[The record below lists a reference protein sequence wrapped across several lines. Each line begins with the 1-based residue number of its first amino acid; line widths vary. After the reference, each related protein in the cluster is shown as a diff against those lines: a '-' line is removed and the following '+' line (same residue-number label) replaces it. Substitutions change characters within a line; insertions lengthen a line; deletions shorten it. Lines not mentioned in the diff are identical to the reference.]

1 MIQEVLGYRASIN
14 DARAKHNMEA
24 VMPLT
29 GCDDFEC
36 SLQDL
41 SVSHIAL
48 EAWLES
54 YGVEYE
60 RFKDRRP
67 DLAPEDLGSMGYAGE
82 EAMFVSPHLVE
93 HAYED
98 AGISL
103 GWYRSYNSSKVSV
116 RKYFSSLEDLP
127 IEDFAFCNDSTVMWA
142 DPHFI
147 NDYARWSG
155 DLEGLEQVPHG
166 YRARCQ
172 AFDRFWIAPAC
183 RHGTLNYVPCRSK
196 STRVDSFN

>member
-1 MIQEVLGYRASIN
+1 MIQEVLGYRASIRE
-14 DARAKHNMEA
+14 ARAKTIMEA
-24 VMPLT
+24 VMALT
-29 GCDDFEC
+29 RCDDFEC
-36 SLQDL
+36 SLQNL
-41 SVSHIAL
+41 SDVSHIAL
-48 EAWLES
+48 EIWLGS

-60 RFKDRRP
+60 LFKSRHP

-82 EAMFVSPHLVE
+82 EAMFVSPKLVE

-103 GWYRSYNSSKVSV
+103 NWYRSYNSSKASV

-127 IEDFAFCNDSTVMWA
+127 IEDFAFCNDSSVMWA

-155 DLEGLEQVPHG
+155 DLEGLQQVPHG
-166 YRARCQ
+166 YHAKCQ

-183 RHGTLNYVPCRSK
+183 RQGTLNYVLCL
-196 STRVDSFN
+196 V